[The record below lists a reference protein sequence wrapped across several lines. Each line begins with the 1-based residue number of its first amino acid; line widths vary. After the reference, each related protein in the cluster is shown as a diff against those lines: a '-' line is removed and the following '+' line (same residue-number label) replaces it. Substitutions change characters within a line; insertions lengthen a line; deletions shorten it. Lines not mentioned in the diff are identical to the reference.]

1 MAERQVAVKL
11 IAVVDQYV
19 SAMAAASTASGTFSR
34 QTQANFSRIGSQ
46 MQNVGRTMT
55 MAVSVPI
62 AGLGVAA
69 TVMSRNFEQAFA
81 RMVGLANVPA
91 QQVDKL
97 KQSVLDLAGET
108 GRAPIELADALYE
121 AASAGLNADQAMQAV
136 TVSAKAAAAGMG
148 TTDDVAGLVASAIS
162 AYGSANMDAAEAVDI
177 LTSTI
182 REGRAA
188 PEELAGAMGRM
199 LAPAAELGIS
209 LNEVGA
215 AVAYVSNVFGDT
227 YRTVNG
233 VQDMFIK
240 LQAPAESS
248 IKVLKE
254 MGTSYEELRAAID
267 EDGLLGALDLLRTH
281 GFDENT
287 QALRKLMPDT
297 HGYNAL
303 LTLLNDNAGTLDRTL
318 GRLEDSSGSLE
329 MAWSNWLKTDGAK
342 IAQAW
347 GEIQAALIELGNII
361 LPIAATVASALAD
374 IAQAFADLPA
384 PVQGVILAIGALA
397 ALAGPMVWFA
407 GTMVKNWGYIVTAM
421 KGAELQADATAAA
434 QARAQAAAG
443 VPPLGPPQGPIG
455 PKGQGM
461 QVGGPGLLALL
472 GLDATM
478 SSRTHIEQAQGLE
491 DEENPNYGS
500 NPFSRFGNRLL
511 GRELPTARL
520 APNFGHQPSGMLAD
534 MVFKQET
541 GQSMDLNSLAKQF
554 PDESLTAQRDALR
567 EAGEAATIY
576 EGRVVKGAEATEL
589 LSHWSAVLTSEQDH
603 YARQTRHAMEVADEQ
618 YESFMRGQEAAE
630 TYRNVLASPEWGQ
643 TGIEAAGTALGAF
656 NEYLFGGYAQIA
668 TSEAAM
674 DGLAESLKEVGTVGT
689 GGLKDLNL
697 ATEEGRAAFQS
708 LQEVAGAFEPQLAE
722 AVSAADGSV
731 TTLQG
736 SIQGLRDGFIQM
748 AVDAGIPAEE
758 AAALAD
764 AIGLIPENAQTFIDL
779 QGAEEA
785 QLKLSLMS
793 GAIALLEEKDQT
805 AIALLIADEQFTA
818 AAALAEE
825 KLAALDSTTATPTV
839 GLNDQASD
847 RVRSIQGVINSLTGK
862 TVTVTTN
869 HVTNYVAHVLSGGP
883 KNVAG
888 GRVVNSAEG
897 RYVGSATTSHLAET
911 GPEAVIPLTRPDR
924 IRALYSDPRI
934 SRPIMAALGGSSSSG
949 GTTTSLTWVQ
959 NAPIYGV
966 DDLEGTINGVL
977 RERDAMARAGRRH
990 R

>member
-108 GRAPIELADALYE
+108 GRAPIELADALY
-121 AASAGLNADQAMQAV
+121 QAMQAV

-329 MAWSNWLKTDGAK
+329 TAWSNWLKTDGAK

-421 KGAELQADATAAA
+421 KGAEIQADATAAA
-434 QARAQAAAG
+434 QARAQAAGGMA
-443 VPPLGPPQGPIG
+443 PLGAFQGPIG

-461 QVGGPGLLALL
+461 RVGGGLLGAALIA
-472 GLDATM
+472 DAAM

-491 DEENPNYGS
+491 DEKNPNYGS
-500 NPFSRFGNRLL
+500 NPFERFGNRLI
-511 GRELPTARL
+511 GRELPAPVTARL
-520 APNFGHQPSGMLAD
+520 APNFGHQPSEMLAD
-534 MVFKQET
+534 MVFKQEA

-554 PDESLTAQRDALR
+554 PDTSLTAERDALR

-589 LSHWSAVLTSEQDH
+589 MSHWAGVLASEQDH

-618 YESFMRGQEAAE
+618 YESFLRGQEAAE

-643 TGIEAAGTALGAF
+643 TGIEAAGIALGAF

-748 AVDAGIPAEE
+748 AVDAGIPREE
-758 AAALAD
+758 AENLAT
-764 AIGLIPENAQTFIDL
+764 AIGLIPENAQTLMEI

-805 AIALLIADEQFTA
+805 AIALLIADGQFTA
-818 AAALAEE
+818 AAALAAE
-825 KLAALDSTTATPTV
+825 KLSALDSTTATPTV
-839 GLNDQASD
+839 GLNDQASA

-888 GRVVNSAEG
+888 GRIVNSAEG

-934 SRPIMAALGGSSSSG
+934 SRPIMAALGGSSSG

-977 RERDAMARAGRRH
+977 HERDAMARAGRRH